1 MKTILKKT
9 FTVLTIFALTISVNA
24 QKNFTLNAAKSTFS
38 VSGTSTMHDWTM
50 KSALGTGTANLTVTN
65 SKLAAITSLTI
76 NLNAESIKSEKSSMD
91 KVAYK
96 TLKTDKFKT
105 VKYVLKSAVK
115 ANETTWDLVGTY
127 TIAGV
132 AQEVKTQVK
141 TTITNG
147 AVSLQGSNKITFKQ
161 FGMKSPT
168 AMLGTIKTGE
178 DLTVKFNLNFK

>member
-1 MKTILKKT
+1 MKSTLKT
-9 FTVLTIFALTISVNA
+9 LISSIALFAIVLTTNA
-24 QKNFTLNAAKSTFS
+24 QKNFAIDAAKSTFS

-50 KSALGTGTANLTVTN
+50 KSASGSGTANLTVTN
-65 SKLAAITSLTI
+65 SKLEKITSLSI
-76 NLNAESIKSEKSSMD
+76 SLASESIKSEKTSMD

-105 VKYVLKSAVK
+105 IKYVLKSATK
-115 ANETTWDLVGTY
+115 ANETTWNLVGTY

-132 AQEVKTQVK
+132 AKEVKTTVK
-141 TTITNG
+141 ATVTNG
-147 AVSLQGSNKITFKQ
+147 VVTLDGSNKITFTQ

-178 DLTVKFNLNFK
+178 DLTVKFSIKLK